1 MRPARGPILRR
12 RQLHSFTCVSASR
25 GRVAGPGAYQE
36 LGFHGLRVEGYNLSK
51 RGNGEDL
58 TVAHGL
64 WMGIVVVQAGG
75 EEQAAFVRPL
85 RPPSLAAARPPG
97 SPLGPSPD
105 PLPTPR
111 VHDAVPEARIV
122 APIAPLDHT
131 RLRPRRPARAVLPG
145 AWQLFANDQ
154 PTARAPGRDDGLAAL
169 DRVEGVE
176 WWGFHGR
183 RLACNR
189 RHAW

>member
-25 GRVAGPGAYQE
+25 WRVAGPGAYQE

-75 EEQAAFVRPL
+75 EEQAAFVQPL
-85 RPPSLAAARPPG
+85 RPPSGRPP
-97 SPLGPSPD
+97 
-105 PLPTPR
+105 
-111 VHDAVPEARIV
+111 
-122 APIAPLDHT
+122 T
-131 RLRPRRPARAVLPG
+131 RLTAGSFAGSAADTTSPRRCTRG
-145 AWQLFANDQ
+145 ADRRSHC
-154 PTARAPGRDDGLAAL
+154 TA
-169 DRVEGVE
+169 
-176 WWGFHGR
+176 
-183 RLACNR
+183 
-189 RHAW
+189 